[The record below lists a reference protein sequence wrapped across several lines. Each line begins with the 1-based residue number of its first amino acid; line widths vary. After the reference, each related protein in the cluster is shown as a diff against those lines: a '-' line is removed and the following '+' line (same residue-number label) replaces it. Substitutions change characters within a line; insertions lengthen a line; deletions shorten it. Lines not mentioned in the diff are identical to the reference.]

1 MSPRTGR
8 PLIGESRKDKQIAFR
23 VSNETVEKFNECA
36 KISGKTKI
44 ELFQEMVESLYDR
57 LKQK

>member
-23 VSNETVEKFNECA
+23 VSPETVEKFNKCV
-36 KISGKTKI
+36 KITGKTKI
-44 ELFQEMVESLYDR
+44 GLFQEWVDSLYAS